1 MDDTKKRSMLI
12 HFNDGSKK
20 LVEFPAPV
28 SDGDANLAARL
39 GEALAARH
47 LILEAN
53 GALIVIP
60 AESIKYLESFPAPT
74 KLPAYAIKGA
84 KFRD

>member
-1 MDDTKKRSMLI
+1 MNEEQKRSLLI

-20 LVEFPAPV
+20 LLEFSAPV
-28 SDGDANLAARL
+28 VDNDDNLAAHL
-39 GEALAARH
+39 KEALDASH
-47 LILEAN
+47 LIVEVD

-60 AESIKYLESFPAPT
+60 VGSIKYLECFPAPK

-84 KFRD
+84 SFKD

>member
-1 MDDTKKRSMLI
+1 MTKDKRSMLI

-20 LVEFPAPV
+20 LLEFAAPV
-28 SDGDANLAARL
+28 ADGDANLAARL
-39 GEALAARH
+39 EEALDASQ
-47 LILEAN
+47 LIVEAD

-60 AESIKYLESFPAPT
+60 VGSIKYLQCFPAPK

-84 KFRD
+84 SLKD